1 MPIKK
6 LETDSKEKKL
16 NYEIIEHIGVLSD
29 SGEWKK
35 ELNIVSWNGHPP
47 KYDIRDWN
55 HKEGKSRKGVTLTY
69 EELVTLKGILD

>member
-16 NYEIIEHIGVLSD
+16 NYEIIEHIGVLSE
-29 SGEWKK
+29 SGNWKK
-35 ELNIVSWNGHPP
+35 ELNIVSWNGYPP

-55 HKEGKSRKGVTLTY
+55 HNEEKSRKGVTLTY
-69 EELVTLKGILD
+69 EELVALKNILD